1 MNKKDVKII
10 LMSMRTQNNE
20 ERINKL
26 LGKIDMLDE
35 ETLQKAIQKV
45 GGTEEDVKVFF
56 ESKLKEQSTHQE
68 EHTPINAMFSYG
80 ISDTCIH
87 LHFPNDLH
95 DMISQQGISRTID
108 LANLYLLDAIDRIKQ
123 LKSDGFYRFSDK
135 DSIYMISHAL
145 IGSELEFLSKLD
157 FKTRRY
163 NSRELK
169 SEDFLRNNPE
179 ANLAVQLF
187 GNDKRIGTAKIDIDT
202 IFSDEWQEKKQGI
215 VQRLK
220 DKGITLNNEKSEE
233 KCL

>member
-1 MNKKDVKII
+1 MNKKDVKSI

-20 ERINKL
+20 EKINRL

-45 GGTEEDVKVFF
+45 GETEEDIKAFF
-56 ESKLKEQSTHQE
+56 ESKLKGESTHQE

-87 LHFPNDLH
+87 LHFPTDLH
-95 DMISQQGISRTID
+95 DMISQEGISRTID
-108 LANLYLLDAIDRIKQ
+108 KANLYLLDAIDRIKQ
-123 LKSDGFYRFSDK
+123 LKSDGFYKFSDK

-145 IGSELEFLSKLD
+145 IGRELEFLSKLD

-163 NSRELK
+163 SSRELK
-169 SEDFLRNNPE
+169 SDEFLRNNPE

-202 IFSDEWQEKKQGI
+202 IFSDEWQEKKQKI
-215 VQRLK
+215 VLELT
-220 DKGITLNNEKSEE
+220 DKGITLSDE